1 MTALYKVQLVG
12 EMYWP
17 MGVPG
22 ATERTFIASDD
33 EDAREMAVTTEA
45 GDFSRLLGYRL
56 IATMPRGPFGQIDD
70 WSTLSDQHTAEEI
83 EMLFLDCMYPS
94 EDDA

>member
-1 MTALYKVQLVG
+1 MAALYRVQLVG
-12 EMYWP
+12 ETYWP

-22 ATERTFIASDD
+22 ATERTFIAQDD

-56 IATMPRGPFGQIDD
+56 STTMAPVGLGQIDD

-83 EMLFLDCMYPS
+83 EMLFIDCMYP
-94 EDDA
+94 EL